1 MNATA
6 RDEAK
11 IGRLGRAA
19 WIGLG
24 LAAVAAAVSFV
35 CIDQPLSRWILKYPS
50 EWQHIPWISG
60 LRQFGK
66 ADVPIW
72 LLLLWGCLTNR
83 WRPTV
88 ATLLAMVLV
97 GMSVTP
103 LKMITARERPH
114 AHVVV
119 SGSVGPQE
127 EDVSTVKRVSFPS
140 GDTAV
145 AFALATTL
153 SFSCRGLWGSAL
165 FLGAGVIGVSR
176 VTVSAHYPS
185 DVLAGAILGVFCG
198 VAAIRATSYWREL
211 EGFRAGLP
219 WRLPA
224 LGVVIFIAFIARRFG
239 RYIGMKSLPLFLEVY
254 WPVVAVVTLVCLAV
268 SRWRARGDPRRRT
281 ALEHPKPEPDPTRE
295 PTS

>member
-1 MNATA
+1 MNGTA

-35 CIDQPLSRWILKYPS
+35 CVDQPLSRWILEHPF
-50 EWQHIPWISG
+50 EWQHNHWISG
-60 LRQFGK
+60 FRQFGK
-66 ADVPIW
+66 ADIPIW

-88 ATLLAMVLV
+88 AILIAMVLV

-103 LKMITARERPH
+103 LKLITARERPH

-119 SGSVGPQE
+119 SRSVGPQE
-127 EDVSTVKRVSFPS
+127 EDVSTVKKVSFPS

-145 AFALATTL
+145 AFAFATTL
-153 SFSCRGLWGSAL
+153 SFSCRRLWGPAL
-165 FLGAGVIGVSR
+165 FLGAGLIGVSR
-176 VTVSAHYPS
+176 VTMSAHYPS
-185 DVLAGAILGVFCG
+185 DVLAGAIIGVFCG
-198 VAAIRATSYWREL
+198 VLAIRATSYWREV
-211 EGFRAGLP
+211 EGLRADLL

-224 LGVVIFIAFIARRFG
+224 LGVLILIPPFFG
-239 RYIGMKSLPLFLEVY
+239 QYIGMKSLPLFLGVY
-254 WPVVAVVTLVCLAV
+254 WPVVALATLVCLTV
-268 SRWRARGDPRRRT
+268 SRWRARGDPRRRI
-281 ALEHPKPEPDPTRE
+281 ALEDPKPEPTRE
-295 PTS
+295 PTP